1 MNKKLNINL
10 FFKDDGED
18 IIEVLTRDFQEFL
31 NNYIKKLLK

>member
-31 NNYIKKLLK
+31 NNYIKKPLK

>member
-10 FFKDDGED
+10 FFKDNGED